1 MIIFVSA
8 DSEAFVVLDG
18 ELVAV
23 VEGFAEFV
31 FFELLFVVGRDH
43 CEADFGYAVLEEFEL
58 VGGYP
63 ELGDGADVCVGKDDV
78 VHYYL
83 VIAVF
88 VGVADDGAF
97 EFDEFVGEGADFHYG
112 VFDEDHTVG
121 FDGGDYGVE
130 AVLFGYAVG
139 EGVAVYEVF
148 LCLGGEADC
157 AEKKEEDS
165 FHCCSLV
172 RLTIF
177 LRLEIPQ
184 PDIPSMSAAP
194 RAIHQSLVFE

>member
-1 MIIFVSA
+1 MFKLGDIFMFA
-8 DSEAFVVLDG
+8 DSETFVVLDG

-23 VEGFAEFV
+23 VEGFADFV
-31 FFELLFVVGRDH
+31 FFELLFVVGRGH

-58 VGGYP
+58 VWGYP

-97 EFDEFVGEGADFHYG
+97 EFDE
-112 VFDEDHTVG
+112 EDHTVG

-139 EGVAVYEVF
+139 EGVAVCEVF
-148 LCLGGEADC
+148 LGLGGEADC
-157 AEKKEEDS
+157 QEKQKDFYFHITVS
-165 FHCCSLV
+165 FLCIDVHL
-172 RLTIF
+172 
-177 LRLEIPQ
+177 Q
-184 PDIPSMSAAP
+184 N
-194 RAIHQSLVFE
+194 

>member
-63 ELGDGADVCVGKDDV
+63 ELMERMSVSARMT
-78 VHYYL
+78 L
-83 VIAVF
+83 
-88 VGVADDGAF
+88 
-97 EFDEFVGEGADFHYG
+97 
-112 VFDEDHTVG
+112 
-121 FDGGDYGVE
+121 
-130 AVLFGYAVG
+130 
-139 EGVAVYEVF
+139 
-148 LCLGGEADC
+148 
-157 AEKKEEDS
+157 S
-165 FHCCSLV
+165 
-172 RLTIF
+172 TIT
-177 LRLEIPQ
+177 
-184 PDIPSMSAAP
+184 S
-194 RAIHQSLVFE
+194 

>member
-1 MIIFVSA
+1 MFKLGDIFMFA
-8 DSEAFVVLDG
+8 DSETFVVLDG

-23 VEGFAEFV
+23 VEGFADFV
-31 FFELLFVVGRDH
+31 FFELLFVVGRGH

-58 VGGYP
+58 VWGYP

-97 EFDEFVGEGADFHYG
+97 EFDEFVGEGADFHCW
-112 VFDEDHTVG
+112 VFEEDHTVG

-139 EGVAVYEVF
+139 EGVAVCEVF
-148 LCLGGEADC
+148 LGLGGEADC
-157 AEKKEEDS
+157 QEKQKDFYFHITVS
-165 FHCCSLV
+165 FLCIDVHL
-172 RLTIF
+172 
-177 LRLEIPQ
+177 Q
-184 PDIPSMSAAP
+184 N
-194 RAIHQSLVFE
+194 

>member
-1 MIIFVSA
+1 MSA

-31 FFELLFVVGRDH
+31 FLELLFVVGRGH

-97 EFDEFVGEGADFHYG
+97 EFDEFVGEGADFIIG
-112 VFDEDHTVG
+112 SLRKTIQLDLTVATM
-121 FDGGDYGVE
+121 E
-130 AVLFGYAVG
+130 
-139 EGVAVYEVF
+139 
-148 LCLGGEADC
+148 
-157 AEKKEEDS
+157 
-165 FHCCSLV
+165 
-172 RLTIF
+172 
-177 LRLEIPQ
+177 
-184 PDIPSMSAAP
+184 
-194 RAIHQSLVFE
+194 

>member
-1 MIIFVSA
+1 M
-8 DSEAFVVLDG
+8 
-18 ELVAV
+18 

-31 FFELLFVVGRDH
+31 FLELLFVVGRGH

-97 EFDEFVGEGADFHYG
+97 EFDEFV
-112 VFDEDHTVG
+112 
-121 FDGGDYGVE
+121 
-130 AVLFGYAVG
+130 
-139 EGVAVYEVF
+139 
-148 LCLGGEADC
+148 
-157 AEKKEEDS
+157 
-165 FHCCSLV
+165 
-172 RLTIF
+172 
-177 LRLEIPQ
+177 
-184 PDIPSMSAAP
+184 
-194 RAIHQSLVFE
+194 